1 MATERIETI
10 RRICMR
16 IGEEKRQ
23 LHNLSIEGAN
33 GNYFALRFVNEHL
46 KAIDEWKEYLNEVEN
61 EDENILESF
70 DYYTSWGHGSED
82 GDWVF
87 AFIRDDKRHANH
99 IAKKLRRAKSREYKK
114 GVRK

>member
-1 MATERIETI
+1 MATRTERI
-10 RRICMR
+10 RWICMK

-23 LHNLSIEGAN
+23 LHNISVDGAN
-33 GNYFALRFVNEHL
+33 GNYYALRFANEHL
-46 KAIDEWKEYLNEVEN
+46 KAIDGWKKYLKEVES
-61 EDENILESF
+61 EEENILDRF
-70 DYYTSWGHGSED
+70 DCYTHWGRGSED